1 MRVLELTDE
10 QLQILANLLD
20 SGIRYDG
27 LKSVHNASV
36 LLRKIETAEE
46 VKEKPCRSKK

>member
-1 MRVLELTDE
+1 VRRIELTDE
-10 QLQILANLLD
+10 ELQALANLLD

-36 LLRKIETAEE
+36 LLKKIETAKEL
-46 VKEKPCRSKK
+46 KEKKK